1 MRLPPWFPPSSP
13 LGPRTSYRGVF
24 SATVRSDHDAGLEAR
39 GPEDDSISPCS
50 PNSVEEQVVHDRLEM
65 SLHHCPR
72 HALDGRRLP
81 LGLLVLIDQQ
91 RAHALEEVVVG
102 PHPMLRHAA
111 LDVHP
116 ILDRPLAPPLP

>member
-50 PNSVEEQVVHDRLEM
+50 PNSVEEQVVHDRLEN
-65 SLHHCPR
+65 SLHQCPL
-72 HALDGRRLP
+72 HAHHGRRLP
-81 LGLLVLIDQQ
+81 LGLLVLIDPHL
-91 RAHALEEVVVG
+91 AHPLAQVVLG
-102 PHPMLRHAA
+102 THASLDHAA
-111 LDVHP
+111 
-116 ILDRPLAPPLP
+116 